1 MTRRFTLLAAALLG
15 LNLCFLLVP
24 VGVAG
29 SGSLAAF
36 LFGPRMMRAEVVM
49 KDGSDYLADRGR
61 ITSVAG
67 GSLTLREADGRLV
80 TVQVSPS
87 AQVTLGG
94 VPTTV
99 AALHRGLRATVVRG
113 SNGPATFVQAQ
124 RR

>member
-15 LNLCFLLVP
+15 LNLFFLLVP

-61 ITSVAG
+61 ISSVAA

-99 AALHRGLRATVVRG
+99 AALRRGLRATVVRE
-113 SNGPATFVQAQ
+113 SNGPATIVQAQ